1 MIYRRGLMG
10 ALIRARRR
18 ELGLSQ
24 TRLAART
31 GVSKSTV
38 SMLELGFADKQLEHV
53 VRLLEAMDLEL
64 AVRPRRSGDP

>member
-24 TRLAART
+24 TRLAVRG

>member
-1 MIYRRGLMG
+1 MG

-24 TRLAART
+24 TRLAVRG